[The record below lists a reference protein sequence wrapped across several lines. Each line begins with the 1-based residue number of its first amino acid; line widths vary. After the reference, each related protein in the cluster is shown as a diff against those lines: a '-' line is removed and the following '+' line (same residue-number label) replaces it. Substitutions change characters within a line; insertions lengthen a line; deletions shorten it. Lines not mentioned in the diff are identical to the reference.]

1 LISDL
6 TITSQ
11 QQFLAT
17 LRLLHDP
24 STTSKIGIPALDKL
38 LANHTTR
45 FDPTNL
51 SAIPAPPIIEIT
63 SPGPK
68 SGKTELLYWMIANLV
83 LGSDGRDT
91 TLNDEPHPTESTR
104 DCPEKT
110 PDHARDHITTD
121 SEVRIEGDDT
131 ELETNTTHD
140 PFSKPDHQVPP
151 PSTKLKEHHH
161 TAPTTIALLTTS
173 PINIS
178 RLSQILLHH
187 LPSSSPHLPLSTAQS
202 LIHSALSH
210 IHIFQ
215 PTSLSSLIATAS
227 SLPTYF
233 LDPKNGSAERR
244 VGAIIIDSPFDYFW
258 ADKVTLQG
266 QQGQQTQGKYPAL
279 ASTLKR
285 ISTTLC
291 SPIIFSTAH
300 LSATSA
306 TSATQALRP
315 QLPSPFPT
323 LPSLRLIISRT
334 AIQGF
339 TKETDAETAV
349 KHKESRDKVV
359 VDASFIIRINKW
371 ANEAQRDNSGD
382 RDTAGFEVKIDS
394 KGITVL

>member
-1 LISDL
+1 M
-6 TITSQ
+6 
-11 QQFLAT
+11 
-17 LRLLHDP
+17 
-24 STTSKIGIPALDKL
+24 DKL

-68 SGKTELLYWMIANLV
+68 SGKTELLYWIIANSV

-91 TLNDEPHPTESTR
+91 TANDEPHSTGSTR

-110 PDHARDHITTD
+110 SDHARDQTSTD
-121 SEVRIEGDDT
+121 SDARMGEDDT
-131 ELETNTTHD
+131 ELETITTLD
-140 PFSKPDHQVPP
+140 PTTGQADHQIPP
-151 PSTKLKEHHH
+151 PSTNLKEHHH

-173 PINIS
+173 APDIT

-187 LPSSSPHLPLSTAQS
+187 LLSSSPHLPLSTAQS

-215 PTSLSSLIATAS
+215 PSSLSSLIATIS

-233 LDPKNGSAERR
+233 LDAKNGSAERK
-244 VGAIIIDSPFDYFW
+244 VGAIIIDSPSIFFW
-258 ADKVTLQG
+258 ADKVSSQG
-266 QQGQQTQGKYPAL
+266 QQGQQGTAQGQGKFPAL

-291 SPIIFSTAH
+291 TPIIYSSQYLST
-300 LSATSA
+300 TSE
-306 TSATQALRP
+306 SMALRP

-323 LPSLRLIISRT
+323 LPTLRLIISRP
-334 AIQGF
+334 AIQNF
-339 TKETDAETAV
+339 TKGTTAETAI
-349 KHKESRDKVV
+349 KYKESRDKATR
-359 VDASFIIRINKW
+359 DASFKVRINRW
-371 ANEAQRDNSGD
+371 SSEAQWDDVRG
-382 RDTAGFEVKIDS
+382 DTAGFKVKIDS